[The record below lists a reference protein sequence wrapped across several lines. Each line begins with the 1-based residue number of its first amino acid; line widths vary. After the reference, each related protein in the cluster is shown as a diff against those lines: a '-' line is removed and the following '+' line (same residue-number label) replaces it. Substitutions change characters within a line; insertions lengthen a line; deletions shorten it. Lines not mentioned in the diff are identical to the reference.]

1 MAFLLDSDTLIT
13 GKNQAYGFDICPG
26 FWDFIGKEHADGEL
40 FSVKP
45 VGDELK
51 RGNDELADWAK
62 SQGKSF
68 FLPLD
73 SDTLAAMAGV
83 AAWVQGKDFTDAAKV
98 EFFRSA
104 DQYLIA
110 YAKAHG
116 HAVVSHE
123 TLNREQKNRVKI
135 PVVCDAMKVRCVR
148 TYDWLRSRKARFVL

>member
-1 MAFLLDSDTLIT
+1 MAFILDADTLIT

-26 FWDFIGKEHADGEL
+26 FWDFIGREHGNGDL

-51 RGNDELADWAK
+51 RGNDELAEWAK
-62 SQGKSF
+62 GQGQAF
-68 FLPLD
+68 FRPLD
-73 SDTLAAMAGV
+73 APALSSMADV
-83 AAWVQGKDFTDAAKV
+83 ASWVQGKDFTDAAKA

-123 TLNREQKNRVKI
+123 TLNREQKNRIKI
-135 PVVCDAMKVRCVR
+135 PVVCEAMSVRCVR
-148 TYDWLRSRKARFVL
+148 TYDWLRSRGARFVL